1 MNEPRIPLVT
11 LAQQAIAEVLG
22 AGDHAVDATA
32 GNGHDTLFLA
42 CQVGTKGLVTAFD
55 IQPAALAATRCRV
68 QEHALLAPVR
78 LIGAGHETIAEHVTA
93 PIKAAMFNLGYLPG
107 GDKTAITQAETSLQ
121 GLSAA
126 CHLLAPGGRISVM
139 VYIGHPGG
147 DEEYN
152 AVRGFLEKLG
162 ADWRWHLA
170 NPEGTPASAPQ
181 LFLLDR
187 RATARDEEDQHPC
200 TVRT

>member
-1 MNEPRIPLVT
+1 MNRPRTPLVT

-42 CQVGTKGLVTAFD
+42 RTVGAGGRVTSFD
-55 IQPAALAATRCRV
+55 IQPAALAATRQRLP
-68 QEHALLAPVR
+68 EHELLAPVR
-78 LIGAGHETIAEHVTA
+78 LIASGHETMEEHLTA
-93 PIKAAMFNLGYLPG
+93 PIRAAMFNLGYLPG
-107 GDKTAITQAETSLQ
+107 GDKTLTTRTETSLH

-126 CHLLAPGGRISVM
+126 CRLLAPGGRISVL

-147 DEEYN
+147 DEEHDAIRSFVEGLN
-152 AVRGFLEKLG
+152 D
-162 ADWRWHLA
+162 DWCWQLA
-170 NPEGTPASAPQ
+170 NPAGLPASAPQ

-187 RATARDEEDQHPC
+187 KPT
-200 TVRT
+200 T